1 MKKKEIQRER
11 LTGALKHESDGIATI
26 IGLNGDDIVITGA
39 LEHLGHV
46 SKVHPHGN
54 VPIATIVLEPLS
66 SEEQSNK
73 SDMAGVH
80 GLERETGGGAIEVG
94 IGDQVLE

>member
-1 MKKKEIQRER
+1 V
-11 LTGALKHESDGIATI
+11 LK
-26 IGLNGDDIVITGA
+26 
-39 LEHLGHV
+39 
-46 SKVHPHGN
+46 
-54 VPIATIVLEPLS
+54 PLS

-80 GLERETGGGAIEVG
+80 GLERETGGGAIKVR